1 MNRKYNMT
9 LDAAIRKIIKKIK
22 PNDYFDTHS
31 IINDMLKDFEL
42 HQSYLSNYSN
52 NKTVALYHSQISQA
66 IEATRLA
73 EKVIIADIEVKVKTH
88 TIYGNLSENQLWR
101 KL

>member
-1 MNRKYNMT
+1 MNLQKCIER
-9 LDAAIRKIIKKIK
+9 IIDE
-22 PNDYFDTHS
+22 NFESGDYFDTHS
-31 IINDMLKDFEL
+31 IINEMLKDSEL

-52 NKTVALYHSQISQA
+52 NKTMALYHSQISQA
-66 IEATRLA
+66 IEATKLV